1 MTPDRRVAE
10 VSAGPVLLYD
20 GACGFCS
27 RTVRFVLRHDGQ
39 GTLRFA
45 PLESPYA
52 ARVIARHAELT
63 DVDSLMW
70 VEAEGG
76 GGPERVLVRSAAA
89 LRVAEYLGGWWRPL
103 LAAWL
108 APVPLRDAVYD
119 LVARHR
125 HQLFGASDR
134 CFVPPPEVRA
144 RFLDAAGASHG
155 SAARGA
161 PPSR

>member
-1 MTPDRRVAE
+1 MTTDRQVAE

-27 RTVRFVLRHDGQ
+27 RTVQFVLRHDGQ
-39 GTLRFA
+39 RTLRFA
-45 PLESPYA
+45 PLQSPYA

-63 DVDSLMW
+63 DLDSLMW
-70 VEAEGG
+70 VESAGG
-76 GGPERVLVRSAAA
+76 GGTERVLVRSAAA
-89 LRVAEYLGGWWRPL
+89 LSVAAYLGGWWRPL

-108 APVPLRDAVYD
+108 VPLPLRDAVYD

-125 HQLFGASDR
+125 HRLFGASDR
-134 CFVPPPEVRA
+134 CFVPPLEARA
-144 RFLDAAGASHG
+144 RFLDAASASHD

-161 PPSR
+161 TPS

>member
-1 MTPDRRVAE
+1 VTPDRHVAE

-39 GTLRFA
+39 RTLRFA
-45 PLESPYA
+45 PLQSPYA

-63 DVDSLMW
+63 DLDSLMW
-70 VEAEGG
+70 VEAAGG

-89 LRVAEYLGGWWRPL
+89 LSVAAYLGGWWRPL

-108 APVPLRDAVYD
+108 VPLPLRDAAYD

-134 CFVPPPEVRA
+134 CFVPPPEARA
-144 RFLDAAGASHG
+144 RFLDAASASHD

-161 PPSR
+161 TPS